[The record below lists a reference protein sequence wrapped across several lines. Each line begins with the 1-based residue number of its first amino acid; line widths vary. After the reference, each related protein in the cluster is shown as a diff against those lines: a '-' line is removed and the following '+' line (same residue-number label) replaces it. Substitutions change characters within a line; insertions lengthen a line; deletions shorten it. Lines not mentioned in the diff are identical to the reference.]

1 MSASAEASH
10 ITLNPKPCRM
20 GAQQTCCGVRCD
32 IVPHAAAL
40 SCRSRYQGFLVSW
53 MRTCCMCAL
62 GRAVALWRAALEC
75 ALAVSRKLLLNVQ
88 KGAILDAM
96 CTSD

>member
-40 SCRSRYQGFLVSW
+40 SCRSFVARCFGV
-53 MRTCCMCAL
+53 CL
-62 GRAVALWRAALEC
+62 GGVQE
-75 ALAVSRKLLLNVQ
+75 ALA
-88 KGAILDAM
+88 
-96 CTSD
+96 